1 MFAALFLTAVTVS
14 LRGFD
19 VLIVPFAFIVAIGVI
34 IITPLALFRRW
45 YFYRR
50 RLKKHVITAQYESP
64 LDLTPAEL
72 GYLFDGR
79 LRDREVGA
87 TIIHLLQRGLL
98 HTKKTEDGNRIFSGP
113 RIDDH
118 LRSYEKKLIEE
129 SDVEEG
135 IKGEDLLS
143 RFIGIHTQD
152 FNIPVATKTHVF
164 TLLVHDDLQKKS
176 YVKNRSLLAFLW
188 GSWRIS
194 AFLCFVI
201 LYVPLVLLWGY
212 QTLQSGTVDL
222 VQLGMV
228 LVLATIISSV
238 FFLPFLIV
246 GMILNYYRGSI
257 VGREWM
263 ITPKLERLWPQIVG
277 YRQYVQLV
285 EADRLDFDNERLKK
299 ISRNDALS
307 YAIALGFVK
316 NWRKMLS

>member
-19 VLIVPFAFIVAIGVI
+19 VLIVPFAFIVGIGVI

-64 LDLTPAEL
+64 LDLNPAEL
-72 GYLFDGR
+72 GYLFDGK

-98 HTKKTEDGNRIFSGP
+98 HIKKTDNGNRIFSGP
-113 RIDDH
+113 RIDDN

-129 SDVEEG
+129 ADIEG
-135 IKGEDLLS
+135 GISGEDLLK

-152 FNIPVATKTHVF
+152 FNIPVATKTQVF

-194 AFLCFVI
+194 VFLCFVI
-201 LYVPLVLLWGY
+201 LYFPLALLWGY

-222 VQLGMV
+222 LQLVMV
-228 LVLATIISSV
+228 LALATIISSV
-238 FFLPFLIV
+238 FFIPFLIV

-285 EADRLDFDNERLKK
+285 EADRLEFDNDRLKK
-299 ISRNDALS
+299 LSKNSALS
-307 YAIALGFVK
+307 YAVALGFVK